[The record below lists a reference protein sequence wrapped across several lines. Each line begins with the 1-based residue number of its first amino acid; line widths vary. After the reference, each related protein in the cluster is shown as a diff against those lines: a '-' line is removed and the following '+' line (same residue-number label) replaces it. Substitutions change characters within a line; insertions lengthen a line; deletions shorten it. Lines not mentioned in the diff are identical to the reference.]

1 MMRKAIFL
9 DTNHTGYSP
18 LQCGQTMTVGDLID
32 LLSAFDEDTRVYF
45 RNDGGYTYGCITYS
59 DVSEEVELDEEKL

>member
-1 MMRKAIFL
+1 MMKKAIFL

-32 LLSAFDEDTRVYF
+32 LLSEFNENTRVYF
-45 RNDGGYTYGCITYS
+45 RNDDGYTYGCIAYS
-59 DVSEEVELDEEKL
+59 DVSEEVELEEE